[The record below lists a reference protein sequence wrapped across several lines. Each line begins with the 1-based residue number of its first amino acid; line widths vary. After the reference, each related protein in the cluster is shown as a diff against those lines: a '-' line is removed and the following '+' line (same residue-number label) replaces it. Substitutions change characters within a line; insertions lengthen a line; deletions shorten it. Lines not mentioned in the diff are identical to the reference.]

1 MPVWVGS
8 RRIASLVGRKV
19 RFVAARPAIIMG
31 RGEQKIKHSAN
42 QRTRA
47 ETHRFEKYAPL
58 VHNEVIPH

>member
-31 RGEQKIKHSAN
+31 GGNKKLSTRPISGRA
-42 QRTRA
+42 QRRTA
-47 ETHRFEKYAPL
+47 LKNTHR
-58 VHNEVIPH
+58 